1 MWNFQRF
8 SLDNLMTV
16 GDIFRS
22 PKVAIGPKVYP
33 WELAR
38 LKVVTHKIA

>member
-1 MWNFQRF
+1 MWNFQSF

-16 GDIFRS
+16 GDILRR
-22 PKVAIGPKVYP
+22 PKMAIDPKVYL

-38 LKVVTHKIA
+38 LKVVTHKTA